1 MFGYLWVLLD
11 YFYKMQGFIYNELVM
26 EKADKLDGIRHSL
39 AHLLAAAVSKK
50 FPKAKLAIGPVIE
63 NGFYYDFKLPRPLT
77 TDDLKGF
84 EKEMRHFVNQK
95 LPFSGKKITLAEA
108 KKTFKDQPFKL
119 ELIKEFSKEKTPL
132 SIYKTGDI
140 FLDLCRGGH
149 VKNTSEIP
157 ADGFK
162 LSHIAGAY
170 WKGSEK
176 NPMLTRI
183 YGLAFGSKKELE
195 EYEKLQE
202 EAKKRD
208 HRKIGADLDLFVFS
222 DIIGKGLPLLTPRGT
237 VIRKEL
243 EKFVYETETKWGY
256 QHVITPPL
264 AKVELYEKSGHYPYY
279 KNTMYPVM
287 QVDEDKLILRPMTC
301 PHHFMLYK
309 NRPHSYRE
317 LPMRI
322 AELASQFRYEKSGE
336 LTGLMRVRMFCLADA
351 HIITQPENAKEEIK
365 RVLDLID
372 YMNEIL
378 GFKKGTD
385 YRYRLSLGDRKDSKK
400 YYKDDKAWNKAE
412 DILRSVLKEMKA
424 PFSEA
429 EGEAAFYGPKIDV
442 QIRNIGGHEETAF
455 TVQYDF
461 VMPKRFGLTYIDKN
475 GEEKQ
480 PIVIHRSSIGA
491 FERTMALLIEHYGGA
506 FPVWLS
512 PVQARIVPVSDRHR
526 AYGEKILEKL
536 QSAGIRADM
545 ANEGE
550 TLGKSIRQGELEKI
564 PYLLIIGDREM
575 EKNSVNV
582 RERHVK
588 ETGDRTIEEFKSEI
602 LERISEKK

>member
-1 MFGYLWVLLD
+1 
-11 YFYKMQGFIYNELVM
+11 M

-39 AHLLAAAVSKK
+39 AHLLAAAVLKK
-50 FPKAKLAIGPVIE
+50 FPKAKMAIGPVIE

-77 TDDLKGF
+77 PEDLKEF
-84 EKEMRHFVNQK
+84 EKEMRHFVNQRI
-95 LPFSGKKITLAEA
+95 PFSGRKVTLAEA
-108 KKTFKDQPFKL
+108 KKIFKEQPFKL
-119 ELIKEFSKEKTPL
+119 ELIKDFAKEKAPL
-132 SIYKTGDI
+132 SVYKTGDV

-162 LSHIAGAY
+162 LSHVAGAY
-170 WKGSEK
+170 WKGDEK

-183 YGLAFGSKKELE
+183 YGLAFNSKKELE
-195 EYEKLQE
+195 DYEKLQE

-208 HRKIGADLDLFVFS
+208 HRKLGADLDLFVFS
-222 DIIGKGLPLLTPRGT
+222 DIIGKGLPLLTPKGT
-237 VIRKEL
+237 IIRKEL

-309 NRPHSYRE
+309 SRPHSYRE

-351 HIITQPENAKEEIK
+351 HIITPPEKAKEEIK
-365 RVLDLID
+365 KVLDLID
-372 YMNEIL
+372 YMNETL
-378 GFKKGTD
+378 GLKKGVD
-385 YRYRLSLGDRKDSKK
+385 YRYRLSLGDRKDPKK
-400 YYKDDKAWNKAE
+400 YYKDDKAWDKAE
-412 DILRSVLKEMKA
+412 DILRSVLKEVKA

-429 EGEAAFYGPKIDV
+429 ENEAAFYGPKIDV
-442 QIRNIGGHEETAF
+442 QMKKVNGQEETAF

-461 VMPKRFGLTYIDKN
+461 VMPKRFELTYIDEGGK
-475 GEEKQ
+475 EKQ

-491 FERTMALLIEHYGGA
+491 FERTMALLIEFYAGD
-506 FPVWLS
+506 FPVWLA
-512 PVQARIVPVSDRHR
+512 PVQARVVPVSDRHR
-526 AYGEKILEKL
+526 AYGEKVLEKMKN
-536 QSAGIRADM
+536 ADIRADM

-550 TLGKSIRQGELEKI
+550 TLGKNIRQGELEKI

-575 EKNSVNV
+575 EKNSVNI
-582 RERHVK
+582 RERHTK
-588 ETGDRTIEEFKSEI
+588 ETRDISTDKFVEEIGRK
-602 LERISEKK
+602 ISEKK